1 MKIEDKN
8 KVINELAE
16 LRYKRGWSRSSLV
29 KYLNDT
35 YKLELS
41 RSYELIR
48 DMMQEVADTYHK
60 TNPDALSD
68 SIQFMEEMKQ
78 KAIGAGNDKLALE
91 WSKEIHKV
99 SQLYVEKVMIEAK
112 GIEAINITIKGDDKK
127 EGGDAKDI

>member
-1 MKIEDKN
+1 MKIENKD
-8 KVINELAE
+8 KVIKELAD
-16 LRYKRGWSRSSLV
+16 LRYKRGYSRSSLV
-29 KYLNDT
+29 DFLKET

-48 DMMQEVADTYHK
+48 EMMEKTAEAYHK
-60 TNPDALSD
+60 TNQDSLSD

-78 KAIGAGNDKLALE
+78 KALGVGNDKLALE